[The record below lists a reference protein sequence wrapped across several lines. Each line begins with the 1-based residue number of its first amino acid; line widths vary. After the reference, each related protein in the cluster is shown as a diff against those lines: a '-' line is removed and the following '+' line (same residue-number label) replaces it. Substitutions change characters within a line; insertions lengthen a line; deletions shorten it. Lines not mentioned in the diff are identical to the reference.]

1 MKTNQEEKEPNTS
14 KTDLLGSQKFKLAL
28 LIFIVY
34 ISFIAYLLYNTG
46 LKDDLIWTR
55 MLFLFT
61 GIEAI
66 TFAALGYVFGKDINR
81 KRAENA
87 EKNADDAKK
96 KEEKA
101 NKEAEAAKEK
111 AKKDIDLAKDKAQ
124 KEREKGITLST
135 AVKSL
140 NFPSTDINEDFT
152 TKSATGVNKMS
163 NADYLFDLANQ
174 LYPKISD
181 YVTVS
186 FRYETENIND
196 ITINGDTESSA
207 EGTYS
212 GVPIYDNRF
221 TIHAN
226 RKDELKDWT
235 IKITNIIDSNG
246 DPRKQLGGKLE
257 SSSAT
262 DYVKLENL

>member
-1 MKTNQEEKEPNTS
+1 
-14 KTDLLGSQKFKLAL
+14 
-28 LIFIVY
+28 
-34 ISFIAYLLYNTG
+34 
-46 LKDDLIWTR
+46 

-111 AKKDIDLAKDKAQ
+111 ASKEVEVAKDKAQ
-124 KEREKGITLST
+124 REREKGITLST
-135 AVKSL
+135 AVKSVSL
-140 NFPSTDINEDFT
+140 PSTDRNEAFT
-152 TKSATGVNKMS
+152 TKSAIGTNKMS
-163 NADYLFDLANQ
+163 NASYLFDLANQ
-174 LYPKISD
+174 LYPKISE

-186 FRYETENIND
+186 FQYEISPADNIGD
-196 ITINGDTESSA
+196 ITINGNTKSSTK
-207 EGTYS
+207 GTYS

-221 TIHAN
+221 TIHVN
-226 RKDELKDWT
+226 RKDDLKDWT
-235 IKITNIIDSNG
+235 FKITNIIDSNG
-246 DPRKQLGGKLE
+246 DTRKQLDGKVE
-257 SSSAT
+257 SSTAT